1 MQIDRAAI
9 FRFGKLADRTV
20 DFAPG
25 INIVYGKNEAG
36 KTTLH
41 AFLTAMLFGL
51 EKGRGRAKGTEGYL
65 RYEPWHAPS
74 YYSGALQFSVG
85 GRPFYLERNF
95 YHKEP
100 RARLCN
106 LADGE
111 ELSVAYGD
119 LVMLLGGV
127 TREAYENTCDIPQCR
142 AVTGA
147 ELTGLLA
154 EYLSDMSDGGNAGIR
169 VTRAVEK
176 LEQKKRSLQSQIKS
190 EQEKREQQLQQLTV
204 ERRMLEE
211 DCGRLRGQIEEAAAD
226 MRAYAGMHPQ
236 VRAGQ
241 RLEDDRTAENAGKVE
256 SAESAGNA
264 WSAGNA
270 RNSENAGTASDRERR
285 TAVNGFPVKSFLI
298 GLAAAVGL
306 AGNAWWYQRAGYA
319 PELFAAAEGILAILF
334 GIGVAGILRH
344 RSAVQA
350 RAGENAKEPAE
361 APESVAAEDA
371 VRIRLAEAEKQSR
384 RLLAGL
390 EETLAE
396 KETRRCNLA
405 EQLEACSGAGT
416 RERELQL
423 ELDAVDMAKNE
434 IIRLSREYGDE
445 RRDEINSAVSR
456 YVSAITEG
464 KYDLAEVDETGK
476 LRVQTE
482 GREVLPEAL
491 SRGTLEQFYFAFRM
505 AVGSIVTQEEP
516 LPLLLDETFAM
527 YDDDRLRQTLRLLAA
542 NGTQTILFT
551 CQRREQKLLE
561 ELGIAY
567 HMIEL

>member
-119 LVMLLGGV
+119 LGMLLGGV

-211 DCGRLRGQIEEAAAD
+211 DCGRLRGQIEEVAAD

-236 VRAGQ
+236 VRTGQ
-241 RLEDDRTAENAGKVE
+241 RLEDDRTAENAGEVE

-285 TAVNGFPVKSFLI
+285 TAGNGFPVKSFLI

-319 PELFAAAEGILAILF
+319 PELFAAAEGILAILL

>member
-9 FRFGKLADRTV
+9 FRFGKLADKTV

-41 AFLTAMLFGL
+41 AFLTAMLFGM

-74 YYSGALQFSVG
+74 YYSGALQFTVG

-119 LVMLLGGV
+119 LGMLLGGV

-176 LEQKKRSLQSQIKS
+176 LEQKKRSLQSQMKS
-190 EQEKREQQLQQLTV
+190 EREKREQQVQQLTV

-211 DCGRLRGQIEEAAAD
+211 DCGRLRRQIEEAAAD
-226 MRAYAGMHPQ
+226 MRAYAEMHPQ
-236 VRAGQ
+236 MRDGQ
-241 RLEDDRTAENAGKVE
+241 RPENTENVGRVAGMTKRTAG
-256 SAESAGNA
+256 
-264 WSAGNA
+264 
-270 RNSENAGTASDRERR
+270 
-285 TAVNGFPVKSFLI
+285 NGFPVKSFLI

-306 AGNAWWYQRAGYA
+306 AGNAWWYHRAGYA
-319 PELFAAAEGILAILF
+319 PGLFAAAEGVLAILL

-344 RSAVQA
+344 RSAVRA

-361 APESVAAEDA
+361 APESAAAEDA
-371 VRIRLAEAEKQSR
+371 VRIRLAESEKQSR

-405 EQLEACSGAGT
+405 EQLEAWNGAGT

-423 ELDAVDMAKNE
+423 ELDAVEMAKSE

-445 RRDEINSAVSR
+445 RRDEINSAVSG

-464 KYDLAEVDETGK
+464 KYDLTEVDEAGK
-476 LRVQTE
+476 LRVHTE

-491 SRGTLEQFYFAFRM
+491 GRGTLEQFYFAFRM

-527 YDDDRLRQTLRLLAA
+527 YDDDRLRQTLRLLAG

>member
-119 LVMLLGGV
+119 LGMLLGGV

-285 TAVNGFPVKSFLI
+285 TAGNGFLVKSFLI

-319 PELFAAAEGILAILF
+319 PELFAAAEGILAILL

>member
-119 LVMLLGGV
+119 LGMLLGGV

-285 TAVNGFPVKSFLI
+285 TAGNGFPEI
-298 GLAAAVGL
+298 G
-306 AGNAWWYQRAGYA
+306 RA
-319 PELFAAAEGILAILF
+319 
-334 GIGVAGILRH
+334 
-344 RSAVQA
+344 S
-350 RAGENAKEPAE
+350 
-361 APESVAAEDA
+361 
-371 VRIRLAEAEKQSR
+371 
-384 RLLAGL
+384 
-390 EETLAE
+390 
-396 KETRRCNLA
+396 C
-405 EQLEACSGAGT
+405 
-416 RERELQL
+416 RER
-423 ELDAVDMAKNE
+423 V
-434 IIRLSREYGDE
+434 
-445 RRDEINSAVSR
+445 
-456 YVSAITEG
+456 
-464 KYDLAEVDETGK
+464 
-476 LRVQTE
+476 
-482 GREVLPEAL
+482 
-491 SRGTLEQFYFAFRM
+491 
-505 AVGSIVTQEEP
+505 
-516 LPLLLDETFAM
+516 
-527 YDDDRLRQTLRLLAA
+527 
-542 NGTQTILFT
+542 
-551 CQRREQKLLE
+551 
-561 ELGIAY
+561 
-567 HMIEL
+567 

>member
-119 LVMLLGGV
+119 LGMLLGGV

-190 EQEKREQQLQQLTV
+190 EQEKREQQLQQLTL

-211 DCGRLRGQIEEAAAD
+211 DCGRLREQIEKAENE
-226 MRAYAGMHPQ
+226 RAY
-236 VRAGQ
+236 
-241 RLEDDRTAENAGKVE
+241 L
-256 SAESAGNA
+256 
-264 WSAGNA
+264 
-270 RNSENAGTASDRERR
+270 
-285 TAVNGFPVKSFLI
+285 
-298 GLAAAVGL
+298 
-306 AGNAWWYQRAGYA
+306 
-319 PELFAAAEGILAILF
+319 
-334 GIGVAGILRH
+334 
-344 RSAVQA
+344 
-350 RAGENAKEPAE
+350 
-361 APESVAAEDA
+361 ESVLQELAQAETEQEFNE
-371 VRIRLAEAEKQSR
+371 IR
-384 RLLAGL
+384 
-390 EETLAE
+390 
-396 KETRRCNLA
+396 
-405 EQLEACSGAGT
+405 
-416 RERELQL
+416 RELQETNYLKKSSGKKEQKRAFAPRTFKTSGGL
-423 ELDAVDMAKNE
+423 EVLVGRSNVQNDQLTKKADKRDYWFHTQHIHGSHVILRCAG
-434 IIRLSREYGDE
+434 LTPGDE
-445 RRDEINSAVSR
+445 
-456 YVSAITEG
+456 
-464 KYDLAEVDETGK
+464 DL
-476 LRVQTE
+476 
-482 GREVLPEAL
+482 REA
-491 SRGTLEQFYFAFRM
+491 
-505 AVGSIVTQEEP
+505 
-516 LPLLLDETFAM
+516 AM
-527 YDDDRLRQTLRLLAA
+527 LAA
-542 NGTQTILFT
+542 YFSQAKESSGVPVDYCPVKFVKKPAGARPGMVTYDNYRTLYVTPEEGLVKKLFI
-551 CQRREQKLLE
+551 R
-561 ELGIAY
+561 
-567 HMIEL
+567 

>member
-119 LVMLLGGV
+119 LGMLLGGV

-285 TAVNGFPVKSFLI
+285 TAGNGFPVKSFLI

-319 PELFAAAEGILAILF
+319 PELFAAAEGILAILL

-361 APESVAAEDA
+361 APESVAAENA

>member
-119 LVMLLGGV
+119 LGMLLGGV

-285 TAVNGFPVKSFLI
+285 TAGNGFPVKSFLI

-319 PELFAAAEGILAILF
+319 PELFAAAEGILAILL

-482 GREVLPEAL
+482 GREV
-491 SRGTLEQFYFAFRM
+491 
-505 AVGSIVTQEEP
+505 
-516 LPLLLDETFAM
+516 
-527 YDDDRLRQTLRLLAA
+527 
-542 NGTQTILFT
+542 
-551 CQRREQKLLE
+551 
-561 ELGIAY
+561 
-567 HMIEL
+567 

>member
-119 LVMLLGGV
+119 LGMLLGGV

-211 DCGRLRGQIEEAAAD
+211 DCGRLREQIEKAAAD
-226 MRAYAGMHPQ
+226 MRAYARMHPQ
-236 VRAGQ
+236 VREGQ
-241 RLEDDRTAENAGKVE
+241 RPED
-256 SAESAGNA
+256 
-264 WSAGNA
+264 A
-270 RNSENAGTASDRERR
+270 RNAENAGTASDL
-285 TAVNGFPVKSFLI
+285 SLI
-298 GLAAAVGL
+298 H
-306 AGNAWWYQRAGYA
+306 
-319 PELFAAAEGILAILF
+319 I
-334 GIGVAGILRH
+334 
-344 RSAVQA
+344 S
-350 RAGENAKEPAE
+350 EP
-361 APESVAAEDA
+361 
-371 VRIRLAEAEKQSR
+371 
-384 RLLAGL
+384 
-390 EETLAE
+390 
-396 KETRRCNLA
+396 TRP
-405 EQLEACSGAGT
+405 
-416 RERELQL
+416 
-423 ELDAVDMAKNE
+423 
-434 IIRLSREYGDE
+434 Y
-445 RRDEINSAVSR
+445 
-456 YVSAITEG
+456 
-464 KYDLAEVDETGK
+464 
-476 LRVQTE
+476 
-482 GREVLPEAL
+482 
-491 SRGTLEQFYFAFRM
+491 
-505 AVGSIVTQEEP
+505 
-516 LPLLLDETFAM
+516 
-527 YDDDRLRQTLRLLAA
+527 
-542 NGTQTILFT
+542 
-551 CQRREQKLLE
+551 
-561 ELGIAY
+561 
-567 HMIEL
+567 

>member
-119 LVMLLGGV
+119 LGMLLGGV

-285 TAVNGFPVKSFLI
+285 TAGNGFPVKSFLI

>member
-1 MQIDRAAI
+1 
-9 FRFGKLADRTV
+9 
-20 DFAPG
+20 
-25 INIVYGKNEAG
+25 
-36 KTTLH
+36 
-41 AFLTAMLFGL
+41 
-51 EKGRGRAKGTEGYL
+51 
-65 RYEPWHAPS
+65 
-74 YYSGALQFSVG
+74 
-85 GRPFYLERNF
+85 
-95 YHKEP
+95 
-100 RARLCN
+100 
-106 LADGE
+106 
-111 ELSVAYGD
+111 
-119 LVMLLGGV
+119 MLLGGV

-190 EQEKREQQLQQLTV
+190 EQEKLQQLTV

-211 DCGRLRGQIEEAAAD
+211 DCGRLREQIEKAAAD
-226 MRAYAGMHPQ
+226 MRAYARMHPQ
-236 VRAGQ
+236 VRDGQ
-241 RLEDDRTAENAGKVE
+241 RPEDARTA
-256 SAESAGNA
+256 
-264 WSAGNA
+264 
-270 RNSENAGTASDRERR
+270 ENAGTASDRERR
-285 TAVNGFPVKSFLI
+285 ADGNGFPVRSLFL
-298 GLAAAVGL
+298 GL
-306 AGNAWWYQRAGYA
+306 AGNAWWYHRAGYA
-319 PELFAAAEGILAILF
+319 PELFAAAEGVLAILL

-344 RSAVQA
+344 RSVGQA
-350 RAGENAKEPAE
+350 RAGENGKETAE
-361 APESVAAEDA
+361 APESAAAENA
-371 VRIRLAEAEKQSR
+371 VRIRLAESEKQSR

-405 EQLEACSGAGT
+405 EQLEACSGAGA

-423 ELDAVDMAKNE
+423 ELDAVEMAKNE

-445 RRDEINSAVSR
+445 RRDEINSVVSR

-527 YDDDRLRQTLRLLAA
+527 YDDARLR
-542 NGTQTILFT
+542 GTQTILFT

>member
-119 LVMLLGGV
+119 LGMLLGGV

-285 TAVNGFPVKSFLI
+285 TAGNGFPVKSFLI

-319 PELFAAAEGILAILF
+319 PELFAAAEGILAILL

-371 VRIRLAEAEKQSR
+371 VRIRLAEVEKQSR

>member
-1 MQIDRAAI
+1 MQIDRASI
-9 FRFGKLADRTV
+9 FRFGKLADKTV
-20 DFAPG
+20 DFVPG

-51 EKGRGRAKGTEGYL
+51 EKGRGRAKETEGYL

-119 LVMLLGGV
+119 LGMLLGGV

-169 VTRAVEK
+169 VTRAIEK
-176 LEQKKRSLQSQIKS
+176 LEQKKKSLQTQIKS
-190 EQEKREQQLQQLTV
+190 EREMREQQVQQLTV
-204 ERRMLEE
+204 EQRMLEE

-236 VRAGQ
+236 ARDGQ
-241 RLEDDRTAENAGKVE
+241 RPENARNAENAG
-256 SAESAGNA
+256 S
-264 WSAGNA
+264 
-270 RNSENAGTASDRERR
+270 ASDRERR
-285 TAVNGFPVKSFLI
+285 TAGNGFPVRSFLI

-306 AGNAWWYQRAGYA
+306 AGNAWWYHRAGYE
-319 PELFAAAEGILAILF
+319 PELFAAAEGVLAILL

-344 RSAVQA
+344 RSKGLES
-350 RAGENAKEPAE
+350 AGETAKETSETPG
-361 APESVAAEDA
+361 SAASEDA
-371 VRIRLAEAEKQSR
+371 VRIRLAESEKQSR

-405 EQLEACSGAGT
+405 EQLEAYSGAGA
-416 RERELQL
+416 REGELQL
-423 ELDAVDMAKNE
+423 ELDAVEMAKNE
-434 IIRLSREYGDE
+434 IIRLSKEYGDE
-445 RRDEINSAVSR
+445 RRDEINSAVSG

-527 YDDDRLRQTLRLLAA
+527 YDDDRLRQTLRLAA
-542 NGTQTILFT
+542 NGSQTILFT

>member
-1 MQIDRAAI
+1 M
-9 FRFGKLADRTV
+9 
-20 DFAPG
+20 
-25 INIVYGKNEAG
+25 
-36 KTTLH
+36 
-41 AFLTAMLFGL
+41 
-51 EKGRGRAKGTEGYL
+51 
-65 RYEPWHAPS
+65 
-74 YYSGALQFSVG
+74 
-85 GRPFYLERNF
+85 
-95 YHKEP
+95 
-100 RARLCN
+100 
-106 LADGE
+106 
-111 ELSVAYGD
+111 
-119 LVMLLGGV
+119 
-127 TREAYENTCDIPQCR
+127 
-142 AVTGA
+142 
-147 ELTGLLA
+147 
-154 EYLSDMSDGGNAGIR
+154 
-169 VTRAVEK
+169 
-176 LEQKKRSLQSQIKS
+176 RSL
-190 EQEKREQQLQQLTV
+190 
-204 ERRMLEE
+204 
-211 DCGRLRGQIEEAAAD
+211 
-226 MRAYAGMHPQ
+226 
-236 VRAGQ
+236 
-241 RLEDDRTAENAGKVE
+241 
-256 SAESAGNA
+256 
-264 WSAGNA
+264 
-270 RNSENAGTASDRERR
+270 
-285 TAVNGFPVKSFLI
+285 FL

-306 AGNAWWYQRAGYA
+306 AGNAWWYHRAGYA
-319 PELFAAAEGILAILF
+319 PELFAAAEGVLAILL

-344 RSAVQA
+344 RSAGQA
-350 RAGENAKEPAE
+350 RAGENGKETAE
-361 APESVAAEDA
+361 APESAAAENA
-371 VRIRLAEAEKQSR
+371 VRIRLAESEKQSR

-405 EQLEACSGAGT
+405 EQLEVCSGAGA

-423 ELDAVDMAKNE
+423 ELDAVEMAKNE

-445 RRDEINSAVSR
+445 RRDEINSVVSR

-464 KYDLAEVDETGK
+464 KYDLAEVNETGK

>member
-9 FRFGKLADRTV
+9 FRFGKLADKTV

-51 EKGRGRAKGTEGYL
+51 EKGRGRAKAKGTEGYL

-119 LVMLLGGV
+119 LGMLLGGV

-226 MRAYAGMHPQ
+226 MRAYAGMHLLA
-236 VRAGQ
+236 RDGQ
-241 RLEDDRTAENAGKVE
+241 RP
-256 SAESAGNA
+256 
-264 WSAGNA
+264 
-270 RNSENAGTASDRERR
+270 ENAGTASDKERR
-285 TAVNGFPVKSFLI
+285 TAGNGFPVKSFLI

-306 AGNAWWYQRAGYA
+306 AGNAWWYHRAGYA
-319 PELFAAAEGILAILF
+319 PELFAAAEGVLAILL
-334 GIGVAGILRH
+334 GIGVAGILHH
-344 RSAVQA
+344 RSAGRA
-350 RAGENAKEPAE
+350 RAGENAKEPVE
-361 APESVAAEDA
+361 APESAAAEDA
-371 VRIRLAEAEKQSR
+371 VRIRLAESEKQSR

-423 ELDAVDMAKNE
+423 ELDAVEMAKNE

-456 YVSAITEG
+456 YVSVITEG

-491 SRGTLEQFYFAFRM
+491 GRGTLEQFCFAFRM

-551 CQRREQKLLE
+551 CQRREQRLLE

>member
-1 MQIDRAAI
+1 M
-9 FRFGKLADRTV
+9 
-20 DFAPG
+20 
-25 INIVYGKNEAG
+25 
-36 KTTLH
+36 
-41 AFLTAMLFGL
+41 
-51 EKGRGRAKGTEGYL
+51 
-65 RYEPWHAPS
+65 
-74 YYSGALQFSVG
+74 
-85 GRPFYLERNF
+85 
-95 YHKEP
+95 
-100 RARLCN
+100 
-106 LADGE
+106 
-111 ELSVAYGD
+111 
-119 LVMLLGGV
+119 
-127 TREAYENTCDIPQCR
+127 
-142 AVTGA
+142 
-147 ELTGLLA
+147 
-154 EYLSDMSDGGNAGIR
+154 
-169 VTRAVEK
+169 
-176 LEQKKRSLQSQIKS
+176 RSL
-190 EQEKREQQLQQLTV
+190 
-204 ERRMLEE
+204 
-211 DCGRLRGQIEEAAAD
+211 
-226 MRAYAGMHPQ
+226 
-236 VRAGQ
+236 
-241 RLEDDRTAENAGKVE
+241 
-256 SAESAGNA
+256 
-264 WSAGNA
+264 
-270 RNSENAGTASDRERR
+270 
-285 TAVNGFPVKSFLI
+285 FL

-306 AGNAWWYQRAGYA
+306 AGNAWWYHRAGYA
-319 PELFAAAEGILAILF
+319 PELFAAAEGVLAILL

-344 RSAVQA
+344 RSAGQA
-350 RAGENAKEPAE
+350 RAGENGKETTE
-361 APESVAAEDA
+361 APESAAAEDA
-371 VRIRLAEAEKQSR
+371 VRIRLAESEKQSR

-405 EQLEACSGAGT
+405 EQLEVCSGAGA

-423 ELDAVDMAKNE
+423 ELDAVEMAKNE

-445 RRDEINSAVSR
+445 RRDEINSVVSR

>member
-9 FRFGKLADRTV
+9 FRFGKLADKTV

-41 AFLTAMLFGL
+41 AFLTAMLFGM

-74 YYSGALQFSVG
+74 YYSGALQFTVG

-119 LVMLLGGV
+119 LGMLLGGV

-176 LEQKKRSLQSQIKS
+176 LEQKKRSLQSQMKS
-190 EQEKREQQLQQLTV
+190 EREKREQQVRQLTV

-211 DCGRLRGQIEEAAAD
+211 DCGRLRRQIEEAAAD
-226 MRAYAGMHPQ
+226 MRAYAEMHPQ
-236 VRAGQ
+236 MRDGQ
-241 RLEDDRTAENAGKVE
+241 RPENTENVGRVEGMTKRTAG
-256 SAESAGNA
+256 
-264 WSAGNA
+264 
-270 RNSENAGTASDRERR
+270 
-285 TAVNGFPVKSFLI
+285 NGFPVKSLFL

-306 AGNAWWYQRAGYA
+306 AGNAWWYHRAGYV
-319 PELFAAAEGILAILF
+319 PGLFAAAEGALAILF

-344 RSAVQA
+344 RSAVRA

-361 APESVAAEDA
+361 APESAAAEDA
-371 VRIRLAEAEKQSR
+371 VRIRLAESEKQSR

-405 EQLEACSGAGT
+405 EQLEAWNGAGT

-423 ELDAVDMAKNE
+423 ELDAVEMAKNE

-445 RRDEINSAVSR
+445 RRDEINSAVSG

-491 SRGTLEQFYFAFRM
+491 GRGTLEQFYFAFRM